1 MRKVSRTDRIKKFIR
16 GDKDLG
22 PCTNWQLSIK
32 FMLFMFALFTIDNE
46 DILKILLTENTQTLI
61 NLSKLVEDTQFVIY
75 LKSFDSKLD

>member
-1 MRKVSRTDRIKKFIR
+1 
-16 GDKDLG
+16 
-22 PCTNWQLSIK
+22 
-32 FMLFMFALFTIDNE
+32 MLFMFALFTIDNE